1 MPYLAKNIYYL
12 LLASTSLAG
21 LIVADKKHTSPANEI
36 LRSNDCIFSGNE
48 IRDSKICNGK
58 VTKATGG
65 EVAWVHDDI
74 LRKFGLVSENVP
86 ELEKIVVKIKPDGS
100 NPDEYL
106 TDIVGQM
113 REEQNVEILGKYQRY
128 GYVEENWQSF
138 LKASMLG
145 VGITDLIYNPNNIVI
160 LNNQITV
167 IDVDSMSLPII
178 PYKEFSKLFGIE
190 KDDIKIEAKKFFES
204 SEYSELMTKKLE
216 LIEKCSGKDSPIYL
230 QYKKSFDDIGRHI
243 VDQESYTQTGFYFG
257 NIREVKIDDKG
268 KLSFKANFSPIY
280 KEAANLQDE
289 FPKTFSNPSIT
300 PLLCRVYPVLN
311 TNNSHREL

>member
-1 MPYLAKNIYYL
+1 
-12 LLASTSLAG
+12 
-21 LIVADKKHTSPANEI
+21 
-36 LRSNDCIFSGNE
+36 
-48 IRDSKICNGK
+48 
-58 VTKATGG
+58 
-65 EVAWVHDDI
+65 
-74 LRKFGLVSENVP
+74 
-86 ELEKIVVKIKPDGS
+86 
-100 NPDEYL
+100 
-106 TDIVGQM
+106 
-113 REEQNVEILGKYQRY
+113 
-128 GYVEENWQSF
+128 
-138 LKASMLG
+138 
-145 VGITDLIYNPNNIVI
+145 
-160 LNNQITV
+160 
-167 IDVDSMSLPII
+167 MSLPII